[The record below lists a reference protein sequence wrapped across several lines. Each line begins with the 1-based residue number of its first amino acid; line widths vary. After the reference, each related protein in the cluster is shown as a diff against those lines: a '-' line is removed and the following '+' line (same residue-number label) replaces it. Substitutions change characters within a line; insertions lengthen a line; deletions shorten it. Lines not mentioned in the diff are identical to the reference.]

1 MSWKNKA
8 LEKAK
13 ISWGAYF
20 VVVIGFYHFLWHYS
34 NEPYLSWFNL
44 FLSMGIVMILGLFIN
59 IPPSEYYQ
67 VDGSKIRFQTTG
79 LSMKIK
85 FIYLI
90 LGPILILMSLRFTDE
105 AFFSTDIFSIIFEIL
120 GLLMFLSAMY
130 MQINKYLKNRNDFI
144 QFDEQKITWQDDQTG
159 IHEVSN
165 ADLKS
170 AIVKAK
176 KVLHLELNNG
186 EKHIIKLD
194 ELSLTAYAEVIGK
207 ELHNRGIAKP

>member
-8 LEKAK
+8 AEKLSFSLGTYILVTAL
-13 ISWGAYF
+13 
-20 VVVIGFYHFLWHYS
+20 FYHIYWFLGDES
-34 NEPYLSWFNL
+34 YLSCMNLYISSGVVMLLGSFFN
-44 FLSMGIVMILGLFIN
+44 F
-59 IPPSEYYQ
+59 PPSEFYQ
-67 VDGSKIRFQTTG
+67 VDGENVRFRVAG
-79 LSMKIK
+79 LPMILK
-85 FIYLI
+85 FLYII
-90 LGPILILMSLRFTDE
+90 LGPVLIGLSLQYSDE
-105 AFFSTDIFSIIFEIL
+105 AFFSTDIFSIVFEIL
-120 GLLMFLSAMY
+120 GLLLFLSAMY

-144 QFDEQKITWQDDQTG
+144 QFDEQKITWKDDQTG
-159 IHEVSN
+159 IHEVSI

-207 ELHNRGIAKP
+207 ELHKRGIAKP

>member
-8 LEKAK
+8 AEKLSFSLGTYILVTAL
-13 ISWGAYF
+13 
-20 VVVIGFYHFLWHYS
+20 FYHIYWFLGDES
-34 NEPYLSWFNL
+34 YLSCMNLYLSSGVVMLLGSFFN
-44 FLSMGIVMILGLFIN
+44 F
-59 IPPSEYYQ
+59 PPSEFYQ
-67 VDGSKIRFQTTG
+67 VDGENVRFRVAG
-79 LSMKIK
+79 LPMILK
-85 FIYLI
+85 FLYII
-90 LGPILILMSLRFTDE
+90 LGPVLIGLSLQYSDE
-105 AFFSTDIFSIIFEIL
+105 AFFSTDIFSIVFEIL
-120 GLLMFLSAMY
+120 GLLLFLSAMY

-144 QFDEQKITWQDDQTG
+144 QFDEQKITWKDDQTG
-159 IHEVSN
+159 IHEVSI

-207 ELHNRGIAKP
+207 ELHKRGIAKP

>member
-1 MSWKNKA
+1 MSWKYKA
-8 LEKAK
+8 AEKLSFSLGIYILVTAL
-13 ISWGAYF
+13 
-20 VVVIGFYHFLWHYS
+20 FYHMYWFLG
-34 NEPYLSWFNL
+34 NESYLGCMNLYLSSGVVMLLGSFFN
-44 FLSMGIVMILGLFIN
+44 F
-59 IPPSEYYQ
+59 PPSEFYQ
-67 VDGSKIRFQTTG
+67 VDGENVRFRVTG
-79 LSMKIK
+79 LPMIIK
-85 FIYLI
+85 FLYII
-90 LGPILILMSLRFTDE
+90 LGPVLIGLSSKYSDE

-120 GLLMFLSAMY
+120 GLLLFISAMY

-144 QFDEQKITWQDDQTG
+144 QFDEQKITWKDDQTG
-159 IHEVSN
+159 KHEVSI